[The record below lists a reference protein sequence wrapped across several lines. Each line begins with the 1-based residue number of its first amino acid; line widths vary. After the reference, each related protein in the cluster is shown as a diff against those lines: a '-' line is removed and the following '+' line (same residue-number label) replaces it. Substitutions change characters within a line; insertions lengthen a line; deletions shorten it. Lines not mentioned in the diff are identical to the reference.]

1 MAMHITFFGAG
12 YVGLVQATVLAEVGA
27 LVVCVDNDSAKVS
40 LLNRGEIPFYEPGLE
55 RLVQENTAAGR
66 LTFTSDPEEGV
77 LHGQVQFIAVGTPS
91 DQNGAAD
98 LSHVLGVA
106 DEIASLMND
115 HKLVVLK
122 STVPVGTS
130 DMVRVEIAQEL
141 KRRGRSDLTFDV
153 AANPEFLK
161 QGSAV
166 SDCMRPDRIVIGV
179 ASDETERVL
188 REIYAPFDRS
198 HDKMVVMEIRSAELT
213 KYAANCLLATKI
225 SFMNEMASLADA
237 LGADIEMVRQ
247 GIGSDPRIGYH
258 FLYPGVGYGGSCL
271 PKDLRAM
278 IRVAEGIQ
286 FDAVLLKSTE
296 RRNSE
301 QKRFLVEKILSH
313 FGGDIV
319 GRTFAVWGLAFKPHT
334 DDMREAPARAMLEAL
349 WHAGAGVRA
358 YDPKAMG
365 ECARLYGK
373 RPELVLCDTQEEA
386 LEGADALIVI
396 TEWEN
401 FRAPDF
407 VAMRT
412 ALKEPVIFDGRNLY
426 DPEIARRYGMT
437 VYGVGRRT

>member
-1 MAMHITFFGAG
+1 
-12 YVGLVQATVLAEVGA
+12 
-27 LVVCVDNDSAKVS
+27 
-40 LLNRGEIPFYEPGLE
+40 
-55 RLVQENTAAGR
+55 
-66 LTFTSDPEEGV
+66 
-77 LHGQVQFIAVGTPS
+77 
-91 DQNGAAD
+91 
-98 LSHVLGVA
+98 
-106 DEIASLMND
+106 
-115 HKLVVLK
+115 
-122 STVPVGTS
+122 
-130 DMVRVEIAQEL
+130 MVRVEIAQQL

-198 HDKMVVMEIRSAELT
+198 HNKMVVMEISSAELT